1 MTVTEPLRSHSRHK
15 VVNGY
20 QEVGEIDGKE
30 SIERYGILL
39 APVFNRSGRRW
50 CGVGIPDAAALA
62 GRIAQLAA
70 FCGDKYSESGGL
82 LVERRGDRWF
92 LMADRKLHSVPD
104 IMSNSTNVVSGDMFH
119 VKLSQRIMSNKFLKY

>member
-1 MTVTEPLRSHSRHK
+1 MTVEISTHMAEPLRWSREMALRSLHDR
-15 VVNGY
+15 Y
-20 QEVGEIDGKE
+20 REVGEIDGKE

-70 FCGDKYSESGGL
+70 FCGDEYSESGGL
-82 LVERRGDRWF
+82 LVERRASGLF
-92 LMADRKLHSVPD
+92 LMAAR
-104 IMSNSTNVVSGDMFH
+104 
-119 VKLSQRIMSNKFLKY
+119 

>member
-1 MTVTEPLRSHSRHK
+1 MAATESLRSHSRHK

-20 QEVGEIDGKE
+20 REVGEIDGKE

-50 CGVGIPDAAALA
+50 CVVGISDAAGAGG

-70 FCGDKYSESGGL
+70 FCGDEYSESGGL
-82 LVERRGDRWF
+82 LVERRSDRWF
-92 LMADRKLHSVPD
+92 LMVDRQ
-104 IMSNSTNVVSGDMFH
+104 I
-119 VKLSQRIMSNKFLKY
+119 

>member
-1 MTVTEPLRSHSRHK
+1 MITSEPLRSHSRHK

-20 QEVGEIDGKE
+20 REVGEIDGKE

-50 CGVGIPDAAALA
+50 RGVGIPDAAALA

-70 FCGDKYSESGGL
+70 FCGDEYSESGGL
-82 LVERRGDRWF
+82 LVERRSGRWF
-92 LMADRKLHSVPD
+92 LMVDRK
-104 IMSNSTNVVSGDMFH
+104 M
-119 VKLSQRIMSNKFLKY
+119 K